1 MSQLAIHGGQKVRS
15 EDFSPWPT
23 YDDRELRY
31 VEEVIRSR
39 TWFAGMRGS
48 DPGTKTEAFQE
59 KFAAY
64 HSARY
69 GIACANGSVALE
81 IALRAAGIGAGDEV
95 IVPALT
101 FIATLGSVLQVNAI
115 PVLVDTVYDTQCIDP
130 DEIEK
135 AITDRTKAIIPV
147 HFGGHACDMDR
158 IMDLA
163 QKHDLIVIE
172 DAAHA
177 HGAVYEGREV
187 GSLGD
192 LATFSFQESKTMT
205 AGEGGI
211 VTTNNPKLAEKCI
224 QYRSCGRHEGESWY
238 IHYVLP
244 LNYRLAEVL
253 SAMLLAQLERL
264 DDQLKTKQAHAAYL
278 AQRFNEVDGIN
289 PVPGD
294 GHTDVNGYYW
304 YLLQYN
310 QSKFAGVSRDR
321 FVEALNAEG
330 IPSHIGYPWP
340 LNKNPMFETIQEGA
354 AGCPYTCPY
363 YQGHVEIRSQHFPV
377 SERVCRETVV
387 IPHQVLLAPRED
399 LDDIVTAILKIQDQA
414 QTLI

>member
-15 EDFSPWPT
+15 EVFSPWPI

-39 TWFAGMRGS
+39 TWFAGMRGGN
-48 DPGTKTEAFQE
+48 PGTKTKALEEQ
-59 KFAAY
+59 FAAY
-64 HSARY
+64 HEARY

-101 FIATLGSVLQVNAI
+101 FVATLSSVLQVNAI
-115 PVLVDTVYDTQCIDP
+115 PVLVDIVYDTQCLDP

-135 AITDRTKAIIPV
+135 AITDRTRAIMPV
-147 HFGGHACDMDR
+147 HYGGHVCDMDR

-177 HGAVYEGREV
+177 HGAVYEGRKV
-187 GSLGD
+187 GTLGD

-211 VTTNNPKLAEKCI
+211 ITTNNPELAEKCI

-253 SAMLLAQLERL
+253 SAILLAQLERL
-264 DDQLKTKQAHAAYL
+264 DDQLKIKQVNAAYL
-278 AQRFNEVDGIN
+278 AQGLNEVDGIH

-310 QSKFAGVSRDR
+310 QSKFAEVSRDR

-340 LNKNPMFETIQEGA
+340 LSKNPMFESIQEGA

-363 YQGHVEIRSQHFPV
+363 YQGIVNIKNQHFPV
-377 SERVCRETVV
+377 AERICRETVV

-399 LDDIVTAILKIQDQA
+399 LNDIVSAIRKIQDQA
-414 QTLI
+414 QRLL